1 VPVAVLPYQ
10 KFFGFFCVKKKR
22 LDEFLGTIFND
33 CVQPQ
38 CDCESRI
45 SIKKSTEFDFSGG
58 SPQTLL
64 GSSQ

>member
-1 VPVAVLPYQ
+1 
-10 KFFGFFCVKKKR
+10 VKKKR